1 MQRHQRRIPLSGLSA
16 RTVKAACVTLT
27 TCLDC
32 GTPSR
37 GSRCGVHA
45 AERRAYKNAVYGDPS
60 YRSARAAMLGRPC
73 ALRLPGC
80 TGVADTADHV
90 VPVSRGGAGG
100 ALRPA
105 CLHCNSAR
113 RDRA

>member
-1 MQRHQRRIPLSGLSA
+1 M
-16 RTVKAACVTLT
+16 TLT

-37 GSRCGVHA
+37 GSRCGLHTT
-45 AERRAYKNAVYGDPS
+45 ERRAYKNAVYGDPF
-60 YRSARAAMLGRPC
+60 YREARAAMLGLPC
-73 ALRLPGC
+73 ELRLPGC

-90 VPVSRGGAGG
+90 VPLSRGGPDGN
-100 ALRPA
+100 LRPA

>member
-1 MQRHQRRIPLSGLSA
+1 M
-16 RTVKAACVTLT
+16 TLT

-37 GSRCGVHA
+37 GSRCPGHA
-45 AERRAYKNAVYGDPS
+45 AARTAFKNAVYGDPS
-60 YRSARAAMLGRPC
+60 YVAERAAMIGRPC
-73 ALRLPGC
+73 ELRLPGC

-100 ALRPA
+100 GLRPA

-113 RDRA
+113 RDRS

>member
-1 MQRHQRRIPLSGLSA
+1 VPVLTPCIECGAPARGTRCQSHTRARSA
-16 RTVKAACVTLT
+16 YEN
-27 TCLDC
+27 
-32 GTPSR
+32 G
-37 GSRCGVHA
+37 
-45 AERRAYKNAVYGDPS
+45 VYGDSS
-60 YRSARAAMLGRPC
+60 YRAARAAMLGQPC

-80 TGVADTADHV
+80 TGTATTADHV

>member
-1 MQRHQRRIPLSGLSA
+1 VSPHWAHEGGGP
-16 RTVKAACVTLT
+16 VTLT

-37 GSRCGVHA
+37 GSRCLDHTA
-45 AERRAYKNAVYGDPS
+45 ARTAFKNAVYGDPS
-60 YRSARAAMLGRPC
+60 YRSARAALLGRPC
-73 ALRLPGC
+73 ELRLPGC

-100 ALRPA
+100 PLRPA
-105 CLHCNSAR
+105 CLHCNSGR

>member
-1 MQRHQRRIPLSGLSA
+1 
-16 RTVKAACVTLT
+16 VTLT

-37 GSRCGVHA
+37 GSRCDVHT
-45 AERRAYKNAVYGDPS
+45 AERRAYRNAVYGEPS
-60 YRSARAAMLGRPC
+60 YRGARAAMLGRPC
-73 ALRLPGC
+73 ELRLPGC

-90 VPVSRGGAGG
+90 VPLSRGGAGG

-113 RDRA
+113 RVRA

>member
-1 MQRHQRRIPLSGLSA
+1 M
-16 RTVKAACVTLT
+16 TLT

-45 AERRAYKNAVYGDPS
+45 AERRAHKNAVYGEPS
-60 YRSARAAMLGRPC
+60 YRSVRAAMLGQPC

-90 VPVSRGGAGG
+90 VPLSRGGARGG
-100 ALRPA
+100 LRPA